1 MNNNIVKSKKLDIC
15 IFVFQIVL
23 GSLSIVLGSVN
34 NKGMFIAMGVAVWCG
49 GIASLMTLLKSAKQ
63 YDEDTSEMFDE
74 RADFIEGKAATIAF
88 KMTVVCLEL
97 IFVFSFIFK
106 SENGNI
112 FSLLVG
118 GVLFIILII
127 YILMYNWYDKRY

>member
-1 MNNNIVKSKKLDIC
+1 MSNIVKTKKLDIC
-15 IFVFQIVL
+15 IFIFQIVL
-23 GSLSIVLGSVN
+23 GGLSIILGGVN
-34 NKGMFIAMGVAVWCG
+34 NKEMFIAMGVAVWCG

-63 YDEDTSEMFDE
+63 YNEDTSELFDE
-74 RADFIEGKAATIAF
+74 RADFIEGNAATIAF
-88 KMTVVCLEL
+88 KMTVVCLEVV
-97 IFVFSFIFK
+97 FVFSFIFK